1 MKNTT
6 KIMIIV
12 LGMGLFLLPNALSD
26 GEIYDTEALVIPF
39 SFQDNDISNDGKVK
53 IIIQVASAPT
63 NTLSGNPDLFYN
75 DKVIIDVNKQ
85 NKIDEK
91 ITSSIKS
98 KELLYGRNITK
109 ITWTDGRKIYP

>member
-1 MKNTT
+1 MKNL
-6 KIMIIV
+6 KIGIMV
-12 LGMGLFLLPNALSD
+12 LAIGLFILPNVMSID
-26 GEIYDTEALVIPF
+26 EIYDVEALVIPF

-63 NTLSGNPDLFYN
+63 NTLSVHPDMFYN
-75 DKVIIDVNKQ
+75 DRVTIDINKQ

-91 ITSSIKS
+91 ITASIKS

-109 ITWTDGRKIYP
+109 ITWTDGRRIYP